1 MARNRKNQGKAAPSK
16 GQEVDIP
23 EAEQWRIIQESGI
36 LKQIPKD
43 PKTTKTADAADG
55 EEDDLSP
62 FAEEVLNSMMLIIPM
77 SFMLLLMDVYV
88 VLCSVLAR
96 VLMTRA
102 HRLVH
107 FQYGRQPEYLSIFLN
122 RILPGVPSE

>member
-1 MARNRKNQGKAAPSK
+1 MARNRKNQSKAASSK
-16 GQEVDIP
+16 GEAIDIP

-43 PKTTKTADAADG
+43 SKTSKTEGGADN

-77 SFMLLLMDVYV
+77 SFMLFLMDVCV
-88 VLCSVLAR
+88 VFCPVLAC
-96 VLMTRA
+96 VFT
-102 HRLVH
+102 
-107 FQYGRQPEYLSIFLN
+107 FETP
-122 RILPGVPSE
+122 